1 MSGSTPANPVSNAV
15 PDKQKERRAMSDT
28 IETYREVKILV
39 DKILGGVTG
48 PRKTVRYVCTA
59 HTQTIHDDSLD
70 GIKRKIDA
78 VIDKPSN

>member
-1 MSGSTPANPVSNAV
+1 MP
-15 PDKQKERRAMSDT
+15 DT

-39 DKILGGVTG
+39 DKILRGGTG

-59 HTQTIHDDSLD
+59 HALTIHDDSLE